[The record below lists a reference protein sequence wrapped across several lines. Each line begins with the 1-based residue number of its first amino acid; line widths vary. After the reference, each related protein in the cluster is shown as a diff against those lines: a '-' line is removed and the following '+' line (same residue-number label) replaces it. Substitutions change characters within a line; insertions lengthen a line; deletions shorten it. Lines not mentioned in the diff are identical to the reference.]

1 MRGGTGMAK
10 KILIT
15 DDANFMRT
23 MLAKIIEEQGYAVA
37 GMAENGERAIEQ
49 YKELEPDLVTMDIT
63 MPGMDGIE
71 ATKKIMEYD
80 PDATIIV
87 CSAMGQKPMVLEAI
101 EAGAKD
107 FIVKP
112 IKPEKVKETLEKL
125 LD

>member
-1 MRGGTGMAK
+1 MAK
-10 KILIT
+10 EILIT

-23 MLAKIIEEQGYAVA
+23 MLAKIVEDNGYEVV
-37 GMAENGERAIEQ
+37 GKAENGEDAIEK
-49 YKELEPDLVTMDIT
+49 YKELNPDLVTMDIT

-71 ATKKIMEYD
+71 ATKQIIDYD
-80 PDATIIV
+80 PEAMIVV

-112 IKPEKVKETLEKL
+112 IKPKKVKEALSNIL
-125 LD
+125 G

>member
-1 MRGGTGMAK
+1 MAK

-23 MLAKIIEEQGYAVA
+23 MLAKIVKENGYEVV
-37 GMAENGERAIEQ
+37 GMAENGKDAIEK
-49 YKELEPDLVTMDIT
+49 YNDLKPDLVTMDIT

-71 ATKKIMEYD
+71 ATKEIIKQD
-80 PDATIIV
+80 PDAKVVV

-112 IKPEKVKETLEKL
+112 IKPDKVNETLDKL
-125 LD
+125 LR

>member
-1 MRGGTGMAK
+1 MAK

-23 MLAKIIEEQGYAVA
+23 MLAKIIEEQGYQVA

-80 PDATIIV
+80 PSADIIV

-112 IKPEKVKETLEKL
+112 IKPEKVKETLEKIL
-125 LD
+125 G

>member
-1 MRGGTGMAK
+1 MGK

-23 MLAKIIEEQGYAVA
+23 MLAKIVEENGYEVV
-37 GMAENGERAIEQ
+37 GTAENGEVAIQ
-49 YKELEPDLVTMDIT
+49 KYKELKPDLVTMDIT

-71 ATKKIMEYD
+71 ATKGIMAVDPNAKIV
-80 PDATIIV
+80 V

-112 IKPEKVKETLEKL
+112 IKPEKVKETLAKL
-125 LD
+125 IG

>member
-1 MRGGTGMAK
+1 MAK
-10 KILIT
+10 EILIT

-23 MLAKIIEEQGYAVA
+23 MLAKIVEDNGYEVV
-37 GMAENGERAIEQ
+37 GKAENGEDAIQQ

-71 ATKKIMEYD
+71 ATKEIIDYD
-80 PDATIIV
+80 PDARIVV

-112 IKPEKVKETLEKL
+112 IKPDKVKETLEKL
-125 LD
+125 LEE

>member
-1 MRGGTGMAK
+1 MAK
-10 KILIT
+10 SILIT

-23 MLAKIIEEQGYAVA
+23 MLAKIVKENDYEVV
-37 GMAENGERAIEQ
+37 GMAENGEDAVAK
-49 YKELEPDLVTMDIT
+49 YKELNPDLVTMDIT

-71 ATKKIMEYD
+71 ATKNIIDYDADAKIV
-80 PDATIIV
+80 V

-112 IKPEKVKETLEKL
+112 IKPEKVNETLDKL
-125 LD
+125 L